1 VEDQKRSVGK
11 AKVCASAGC
20 REAVEFF
27 PIKSQPEHTLL
38 SSGFKST
45 A

>member
-1 VEDQKRSVGK
+1 MRRVEDQKRSVGK

-27 PIKSQPEHTLL
+27 VS
-38 SSGFKST
+38 
-45 A
+45 